1 MKELERL
8 GIRVSRDAADLGMY
22 SRDLFPRHHMAVRA
36 GNVAA
41 HAPLAIVW
49 PESPDDVVRLVRF
62 AIDEG
67 MTLVPFG
74 AGSGV
79 CAGVLPTRHTI
90 VVDLKRMSAVRELD
104 KRARTVVV
112 EAGAM
117 GLPFEESL
125 GREGLTLGH
134 FPSSILCS
142 TVGGWVAAR
151 SAGQASGLYGKIEDM
166 VVALECVTGRG
177 DLVRLVHRPHGPSLV
192 PLVVGS
198 EGTLAIVTAA
208 KLRLHRAPT
217 VRGFAAWSLPSMRAG
232 WEAMRELF
240 QSGMR
245 PAVLRLYDPFDAAL
259 ARSGRVRR
267 KKSGG
272 GAPGGGTNA
281 LRSLLARPALMN
293 ELLET
298 RAANAALGG
307 ALLVAI
313 FDGQDENV
321 LADVARAR
329 AIVERGGAKWE
340 GETPARKWLL
350 HRYSVSYRQSPLFA
364 RGLFVDTMEVAA
376 PWSRLGA
383 LYDGVR
389 EAIGARAFVM
399 AHMSHAYPDGCCIYF
414 SFAGSAGPGD
424 GSRRSRRPAFG
435 GSVDWDERCDERY
448 DAIWRDALG
457 AAVHAG
463 GTIAHHHGVGRSKAP
478 RLGDELGR
486 GLDVQRAIKR
496 AFDPFGVLNP
506 GALLPP
512 ITPNPFTHDAVSPQS
527 GDTNSDAP

>member
-1 MKELERL
+1 MR
-8 GIRVSRDAADLGMY
+8 ISRDPADLGMY
-22 SRDLFPRHHMAVRA
+22 ARDLFPRHHMAVRS
-36 GNVAA
+36 GNVAT
-41 HAPLAIVW
+41 HPPLAIAW
-49 PESPDDVVRLVRF
+49 PRSARDVVELVRF

-67 MTLVPFG
+67 VTLVPFG

-79 CAGVLPTRHTI
+79 CAGVLPTGHTI
-90 VVDLKRMSAVRELD
+90 VVDLKRMSAIREID
-104 KRARTVVV
+104 RRARTVVV

-117 GLPFEESL
+117 GVPFEEAL

-142 TVGGWVAAR
+142 TVGGWIAAR

-177 DLVRLVHRPHGPSLV
+177 ELVRLVHRPNGPSLV

-208 KLRLHRAPT
+208 KLRLHREPT
-217 VRGFAAWSLPSMRAG
+217 VRGFAAWSMPSMQRG
-232 WEAMRELF
+232 WESMRELF
-240 QSGMR
+240 QSGLR

-272 GAPGGGTNA
+272 APGGGTAA
-281 LRSLLARPALMN
+281 LRSLLARPSLMN

-298 RAANAALGG
+298 RAASAVLGG

-321 LADVARAR
+321 QGEVARAR
-329 AIVERGGAKWE
+329 AIVERAGAKWE

-424 GSRRSRRPAFG
+424 GT
-435 GSVDWDERCDERY
+435 WDERCDERY

-457 AAVHAG
+457 AAVKAG

-486 GLDVQRAIKR
+486 GLDAQRAIKR

-512 ITPNPFTHDAVSPQS
+512 ITPNPFAHDAS
-527 GDTNSDAP
+527 

>member
-1 MKELERL
+1 MVLEDLDRL
-8 GIRVSRDAADLGMY
+8 GLPVSRDAADRATY

-41 HAPLAIVW
+41 RQPLAVAW
-49 PESPDDVVRLVRF
+49 PRTPDEVARLVRF
-62 AIDEG
+62 AIERRVA
-67 MTLVPFG
+67 LVPFG

-79 CAGVLPTRHTI
+79 CGGVLPTPETV
-90 VVDLKRMSAVRELD
+90 VVDLKRMAAVRELD
-104 KRARTVVV
+104 TRARTVTV

-125 GREGLTLGH
+125 EREGLTLGH

-142 TVGGWVAAR
+142 TVGGWIAAR

-166 VVALECVTGRG
+166 VVALECVTGGG

-192 PLVVGS
+192 PAVIGS

-217 VRGFAAWSLPSMRAG
+217 VRGFAAWSVPTMRAG

-240 QSGMR
+240 QSGLR

-259 ARSGRVRR
+259 ARSGRVKRPGR
-267 KKSGG
+267 GKPGPG
-272 GAPGGGTNA
+272 RGAAA
-281 LRSLLARPALMN
+281 LRRVLARPALLN

-307 ALLVAI
+307 ALLVAVLDGRDESV
-313 FDGQDENV
+313 FD
-321 LADVARAR
+321 DVARAR
-329 AIVERGGAKWE
+329 AIVEGAGGKFE
-340 GETPARKWLL
+340 GEAPARKWLL
-350 HRYSVSYRQSPLFA
+350 HRYAVSYRQSPLLA
-364 RGLFVDTMEVAA
+364 RGMFVDTMEVAA

-389 EAIGARAFVM
+389 AAIGERAFVM

-414 SFAGSAGPGD
+414 SFAGVAASGPAHG
-424 GSRRSRRPAFG
+424 
-435 GSVDWDERCDERY
+435 WDERCDERY
-448 DAIWRDALG
+448 DAIWKDALS
-457 AAVHAG
+457 AALEAG
-463 GTIAHHHGVGRSKAP
+463 GTLAHHHGVGRSKAP

-486 GLDVQRAIKR
+486 GLDVQRALKR
-496 AFDPFGVLNP
+496 AFDPHGVLNP

-512 ITPNPFTHDAVSPQS
+512 ITPNPFAHDAFPVE
-527 GDTNSDAP
+527 A

>member
-1 MKELERL
+1 
-8 GIRVSRDAADLGMY
+8 
-22 SRDLFPRHHMAVRA
+22 
-36 GNVAA
+36 
-41 HAPLAIVW
+41 
-49 PESPDDVVRLVRF
+49 
-62 AIDEG
+62 
-67 MTLVPFG
+67 MT
-74 AGSGV
+74 
-79 CAGVLPTRHTI
+79 
-90 VVDLKRMSAVRELD
+90 
-104 KRARTVVV
+104 V

-117 GLPFEESL
+117 GLPFEEAL

-177 DLVRLVHRPHGPSLV
+177 ELVRLVHRPHGPSLV

-208 KLRLHRAPT
+208 KLRVHRAPT
-217 VRGFAAWSLPSMRAG
+217 VRGFAAWSMPTMRSG
-232 WEAMRELF
+232 WESMRELF
-240 QSGMR
+240 QSGLR
-245 PAVLRLYDPFDAAL
+245 PAVLRLYNPFDAAL
-259 ARSGRVRR
+259 ARSGGVRR
-267 KKSGG
+267 RRS
-272 GAPGGGTNA
+272 GAPGRGTSA
-281 LRSLLARPALMN
+281 LRSLLARPALFN

-313 FDGQDENV
+313 FDGRDDTSSGAGAPIGV

-329 AIVERGGAKWE
+329 SLVERTGAKFE
-340 GETPARKWLL
+340 GEAPARKWLL
-350 HRYSVSYRQSPLFA
+350 HRYAVSYRQSPLFA

-389 EAIGARAFVM
+389 EAIGSRAFVM

-414 SFAGSAGPGD
+414 SFAGSAGPD
-424 GSRRSRRPAFG
+424 G
-435 GSVDWDERCDERY
+435 GSGWDERCEARY
-448 DAIWRDALG
+448 DAIWRDALS
-457 AAVHAG
+457 AAVAAG

-478 RLGDELGR
+478 RLGDEQGR
-486 GLDVQRAIKR
+486 GLDAQRAIKR
-496 AFDPFGVLNP
+496 AFDPHGVLNP

-512 ITPNPFTHDAVSPQS
+512 ITPNPFAHDAAPRHE
-527 GDTNSDAP
+527 DAR